1 MEKILL
7 VEGSKSF
14 AALLKHRIESE
25 LHFSVFWSA
34 TLAGAKEIV
43 RQEGSDFFLGIL
55 GMYLAD
61 APNGEIIDYA
71 LSLNIPCVVFTGE
84 MKDEVRQNVVSKRIL
99 DYFIKDNTSSIDAVL
114 YFIDRLRKNAS
125 VRALVVDDSNSSR
138 HHIRQFLMRCNFDV
152 LEAADGQAALALL
165 QEHEEVQLILVDYE
179 MPGMNGFQLVKKIR
193 TRMSRDRVAI
203 IGLSSHGGG
212 DLAARFLKAGANDF
226 LAKPFRDEELFCRVS
241 QNIELIEKTLY
252 FENLVAERTSRL
264 RDAHEQLKNREKRL
278 GSILESAL
286 DAIITSDRHGRVTG
300 FNPAA
305 EKLFGYPVANAIG
318 RSVAELI
325 VPPELR
331 QSHMNALG
339 RLTDST
345 VMPGGILRRRIEA
358 PAMRADGAIIDM
370 EMALSS
376 DVVDG
381 EPVFTAFLHD
391 ITDRKQ
397 LLKSLEETLQVAE
410 SSNRAK
416 SEFLANMSHEIRTPM
431 NAIIGMT
438 DLVLGT
444 ELAPAQRDNLL
455 IVQNA
460 SQNLL
465 DLLNAILDLSKIE
478 AGQFKLE
485 EIPFDM
491 HGRIGSA
498 CETVAIRAHQKRIGF
513 FCQIAPELPETLVGD
528 PLRLTQVLIN
538 LLTNAI
544 KFTEQGEVV
553 LRVEPANL
561 AAPLDRIALRFSI
574 VDSGIGIPEDRL
586 EQIFER
592 FTQVDGSTTR
602 KYGGTGLGLTIC
614 RGIVQ
619 LMGGRIEVQSQVGRG
634 SVFSFIAWFGLGN
647 RIKPGADGVVE
658 ERVTP
663 GSSAGELQGMRVIVA
678 CVHDTGRSITRDLL
692 LRAGAEVEAVGDL
705 FGLCGLLRRAGTEA
719 ISFDLLI
726 VDYALLCLPDA
737 LQPELTQR
745 QNWKNRP
752 VIVAPPARK
761 VEDTALAVAFADAVV
776 LVEPVLRFPLARA
789 VARALGRAQSVQ
801 PDSLVPRRRSVA
813 HRLASLNI
821 LLVDDQVNNQKVA
834 VNILERFGHRVK
846 VAGNGL
852 EAWTIL
858 ESGPFDV
865 VIMDLQMPQ
874 MDGYETTRKI
884 RGADPERFANTRI
897 PIIACTAH
905 ALESDRQRCLE
916 EGMNGFLRK
925 PYRPEELLEALVP
938 FARRESPVSVAVR
951 QGVAPPE
958 GLAAVFKEVT
968 GDPEEIT
975 GLRHQFLEV
984 FVDRLVVL
992 GKAMEAEDTHM
1003 ALNELE
1009 WFKKSADRI
1018 GAYRVKWQAMR
1029 LRSQVELKNQ
1039 EQCTALV
1046 RILDEECRKLR
1057 DVWLASL
1064 ADASKQ

>member
-25 LHFSVFWSA
+25 LHFSVFWTA
-34 TLAGAKEIV
+34 TMAGAKEIV
-43 RQEGSDFFLGIL
+43 RHEGTDFFLGIL

-71 LSLNIPCVVFTGE
+71 LSLSIPCVVFTGE

-114 YFIDRLRKNAS
+114 YFIERLRKNAS
-125 VRALVVDDSNSSR
+125 VQALVVDDSNSSR
-138 HHIRQFLMRCNFDV
+138 HHIRQFLMRCNFEV

-165 QEHEEVQLILVDYE
+165 QDHAEVRLILVDYE

-193 TRMSRDRVAI
+193 TRLSRDRVAI

-241 QNIELIEKTLY
+241 QNVELIEKTLY

-286 DAIITSDRHGRVTG
+286 DAIITADRNGRVTG

-305 EKLFGYPVANAIG
+305 EKLFGYPVATAIG

-325 VPPELR
+325 VPPDLR
-331 QSHMNALG
+331 QSHMSALL
-339 RLTDST
+339 RLTDNT
-345 VMPGGILRRRIEA
+345 VAPGILRRRIEA

-444 ELAPAQRDNLL
+444 ELAPDQRDNLL

-485 EIPFDM
+485 QIPFDM

-513 FCQIAPELPETLVGD
+513 FCQIAPELPETLLGD

-538 LLTNAI
+538 LLSNAI

-561 AAPLDRIALRFSI
+561 AAPLDRIPLRFSV
-574 VDSGIGIPEDRL
+574 VDTGIGIPADRL

-634 SVFSFIAWFGLGN
+634 SVFGFIAWFGLGS
-647 RIKPGADGVVE
+647 RVQQGADGVME
-658 ERVTP
+658 ERGAP
-663 GSSAGELQGMRVIVA
+663 GPSAGELRGMRVIVA
-678 CVHDTGRSITRDLL
+678 SGHATGRAITRDLL
-692 LRAGAEVEAVGDL
+692 LRAGAEVETVADPV
-705 FGLCGLLRRAGTEA
+705 GLCALLRAVSAEA
-719 ISFDLLI
+719 APFDLLI
-726 VDYALLCLPDA
+726 VDHALLCLPEA

-745 QNWKNRP
+745 QHWKNRP
-752 VIVAPPARK
+752 VVVAPPARK
-761 VEDTALAVAFADAVV
+761 VEDTPLAVAFADAVV

-789 VARALGRAQSVQ
+789 VARALGRAPVAQ
-801 PDSLVPRRRSVA
+801 PDALAPRRRSVA
-813 HRLASLNI
+813 HRLAPLTI

-834 VNILERFGHRVK
+834 VNILERFGHRVS

-852 EAWTIL
+852 EAWKLL

-865 VIMDLQMPQ
+865 AIMDLQMPE
-874 MDGYETTRKI
+874 MDGYETTGKI
-884 RGADPERFANTRI
+884 RGADPQRFANARI

-916 EGMNGFLRK
+916 AGMNGFLRK

-938 FARRESPVSVAVR
+938 FARRETPLSVAAR
-951 QGVAPPE
+951 QGATPPE
-958 GLAAVFKEVT
+958 GLAAVLKEVT
-968 GDPEEIT
+968 GDPEEIA
-975 GLRHQFLEV
+975 GLRHQFLEAV
-984 FVDRLVVL
+984 ADRLALL
-992 GKAMEAEDTHM
+992 GKTIEAGETH
-1003 ALNELE
+1003 ATLNELE

-1029 LRSQVELKNQ
+1029 LRSQVELKNR
-1039 EQCTALV
+1039 EQCMALG
-1046 RILDEECRKLR
+1046 RILDEECHKLR
-1057 DVWLASL
+1057 DVWLASRI
-1064 ADASKQ
+1064 DAPKP